1 MSVNLEGRDILSL
14 KDYSREEMEAIFE
27 LTEKM
32 EETAY
37 GHTKIDLLNDKILAT
52 LFFQASTRTR
62 LSFEA
67 AMHRLGGSVIG
78 FASPEV
84 SRSGDQYKETF
95 GDTARVLDGY
105 VDIVVMRHFQVGA
118 PADYASYAEV
128 PMINGGDGFGE
139 DSEHPTQA
147 LIDLYTVR
155 KVRGS
160 IDGMTMLIIGDGR
173 FRTIHSYG
181 FSFPKYDDVTAYLLT
196 PEEASSLKT
205 VGKVADDPWIP
216 EKNEKEFKE
225 LGFEFQ
231 RVYSIDEVLDE
242 VDVIAVHGVAKDRT
256 EQTPEHLRVTK
267 EVVERAKKDVIVM
280 HPLPRID
287 ELATD
292 VDDMPNAQY
301 FFEAHVGVP
310 LRMALL
316 SLLLGKTI

>member
-1 MSVNLEGRDILSL
+1 MAVNLAGRDILSMR
-14 KDYSREEMEAIFE
+14 DFSREEMDYIFDV
-27 LTEKM
+27 TEKM
-32 EETAY
+32 EPTAY
-37 GHTKIDLLNDKILAT
+37 EHTKLDLLSDKILAT

-105 VDIVVMRHFQVGA
+105 VDIVTMRHFQVGA
-118 PADYASYAEV
+118 PADYASFSKV

-147 LIDLYTVR
+147 LIDMYTI
-155 KVRGS
+155 KKLRGS
-160 IDGMTMLIIGDGR
+160 LDGMKMLIIGDGR

-181 FSFPKYDDVTAYLLT
+181 FAFPKYEGIEAYLLV
-196 PEEASSLKT
+196 PEEASALKT
-205 VGKVADDPWIP
+205 VGAVAEDPWLP

-225 LGFEFQ
+225 LGFEFK
-231 RVYSIDEVLDE
+231 RVKDIDEVLDD
-242 VDVIAVHGVAKDRT
+242 VDVIAVHGIVKDRT
-256 EQTPEHLRVTK
+256 EQTPKHLQVTS
-267 EVVERAKKDVIVM
+267 EVVKRAKKDVIVL
-280 HPLPRID
+280 HPLPRLD
-287 ELATD
+287 ELTTD
-292 VDDMPNAQY
+292 VDDLPNAHY

-316 SLLLGKTI
+316 TLLLGKPI